1 MIILKLGGSLITDKT
16 KQFEVRGDV
25 LERLAEEIKESAVDE
40 LIIVHG
46 GGSFGHPV
54 ADRYSLQDGFKNKE
68 QIDGLVQTR
77 KAMGELS
84 RSVINAFHE
93 HELPVVAIQ
102 PSANITCRA
111 GRIEDIDTGII
122 KKFLEL
128 GTIPVLFGDVV
139 LDKDLGFC
147 ILSGDQI
154 TTFLALEFKA
164 DRVILAADV
173 DGVFDKN
180 PRKFDDAKLIT
191 EIKSTGEDILTT
203 LKTREG
209 DVTGGIKGKI
219 EELILLAKKGVPSQI
234 INAIVPGRLKK
245 ALSGDEVTG
254 TVVR

>member
-16 KQFEVRGDV
+16 KQFKVRDDV
-25 LERLAEEIKESAVDE
+25 LERLAEEIKESVARE

-54 ADRYSLQDGFKNKE
+54 ADKYSLQDGFKNKE
-68 QIDGLVQTR
+68 QIDGLVETR

-93 HELPVVAIQ
+93 HGLPVVAIQ

-111 GRIEDIDTGII
+111 GRIENIDTGVI

-154 TTFLALEFKA
+154 TTFLALEFRA

-180 PRKFDDAKLIT
+180 PKKSSDAKLIP
-191 EIKSTGEDILTT
+191 EIAKDDKTILDSLKSQ
-203 LKTREG
+203 KG
-209 DVTGGIKGKI
+209 DVTGGIKGKLQEI
-219 EELILLAKKGVPSQI
+219 IDLAKKGVPSQI
-234 INAIVPGRLKK
+234 INALVPGRLKK